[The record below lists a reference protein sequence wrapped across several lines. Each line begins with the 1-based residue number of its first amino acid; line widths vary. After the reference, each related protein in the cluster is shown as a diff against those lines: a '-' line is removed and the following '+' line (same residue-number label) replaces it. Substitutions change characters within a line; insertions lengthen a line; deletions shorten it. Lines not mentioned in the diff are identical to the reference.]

1 MIWREVFG
9 GDFEIIKKV
18 HVSSQ
23 SFKPLFLMLATCI
36 LLSIAM
42 RKDTIFSESLIKKLQ
57 SRSKI
62 CIIHMIISE
71 RIY

>member
-1 MIWREVFG
+1 MIWREDFG
-9 GDFEIIKKV
+9 VYFEIIKKV
-18 HVSSQ
+18 HVYSQ

-42 RKDTIFSESLIKKLQ
+42 GKDAMFSESLIKKLQ

-62 CIIHMIISE
+62 CNIYVIISE
-71 RIY
+71 RI